1 MSDGV
6 KQLSP
11 QQLKD
16 WLDDASQP
24 VPVLL
29 DVREP
34 WEFET
39 CHIAQSMSMPMQ
51 TVTSRLQELEDDAS
65 FVVICHH
72 GTRSQQVAMYLARN
86 GFQRVFN
93 LQGGIDAWARGV
105 EPGMPQY

>member
-1 MSDGV
+1 LSDDV

-39 CHIAQSMSMPMQ
+39 CHIAQSVSMPMQ
-51 TVTSRLQELEDDAS
+51 TVTSRLRELEDDAS

-72 GTRSQQVAMYLARN
+72 GSRSQHVAMYLARN
-86 GFQRVFN
+86 GYPNVFN
-93 LQGGIDAWARGV
+93 LQGGIDALARGV
-105 EPGMPQY
+105 DPGMPQY